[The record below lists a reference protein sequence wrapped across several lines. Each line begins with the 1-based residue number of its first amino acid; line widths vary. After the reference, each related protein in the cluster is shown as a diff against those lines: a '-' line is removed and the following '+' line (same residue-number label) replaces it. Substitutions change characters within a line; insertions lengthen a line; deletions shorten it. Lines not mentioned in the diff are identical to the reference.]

1 MDEVIRYFSKKIF
14 KCISDFFNSNYRTS
28 YQSIEEVRI
37 RANKPLIIKLNNTE
51 HIFEYIVTTEDI
63 LETLEKVCE
72 NSVYTYQNQIC
83 NGFITLKGGHRVGI
97 TGNAVIEN
105 NKVININYISGLNF
119 RIAKQI
125 KDCSNTI
132 LNYVLNY
139 GMNSVYNTLI
149 VSPPGQGK
157 TTILRDLTRK
167 ISTGFANFNGLNV
180 GVVDERGEI
189 AAMYKGIPQNDIGI
203 RTDVLDNVPKAIGMK
218 LLIRSMSPKVIIADE
233 IGGEDD
239 VEIINYA
246 VCSGI
251 KGIFTAHGN
260 SMEDLR
266 FNPTIKK
273 LFEINIFERVI
284 FLENKMISKV
294 YSPNIRGDNLLYCRK
309 REERIC

>member
-1 MDEVIRYFSKKIF
+1 MDNVISYFSKKIF
-14 KCISDFFNSNYRTS
+14 KIISDFFNSNYRTS
-28 YQSIEEVRI
+28 YSEIEEIRI
-37 RANKPLIIKLNNTE
+37 RANKPLIIKFSDFE
-51 HIFEYIVTTEDI
+51 HIFDYIVKTEDI

-97 TGNAVIEN
+97 AGNAVMESDKI
-105 NKVININYISGLNF
+105 ININHISGLNF

-125 KDCSNTI
+125 IDCSNSI
-132 LNYVLNY
+132 IDYVLNY
-139 GMNSVYNTLI
+139 QANSIYNTLI

-167 ISTGFANFNGLNV
+167 ISTGFNNFHGLNV
-180 GVVDERGEI
+180 GLVDERGEI

-218 LLIRSMSPKVIIADE
+218 LLIRSMSPKVIVADE
-233 IGGEDD
+233 IGGPDD

-246 VCSGI
+246 ICSGI

-266 FNPTIKK
+266 YNPTIRK

-284 FLENKMISKV
+284 FLENKL
-294 YSPNIRGDNLLYCRK
+294 PNRIYVPNTRGDNIIFSK
-309 REERIC
+309 IVTETF

>member
-1 MDEVIRYFSKKIF
+1 MDNIIIYFSKNISKI
-14 KCISDFFNSNYRTS
+14 ISQYFNLNYRTN
-28 YQSIEEVRI
+28 YKDIEEIRI
-37 RANKPLIIKLNNTE
+37 RANKPLIIKFNNAE
-51 HIFEYIVTTEDI
+51 HIFDYIVKTEDI

-97 TGNAVIEN
+97 TGNAVVESDKI
-105 NKVININYISGLNF
+105 ININHISGLNF

-125 KDCSNTI
+125 LDCSNKIIEYI
-132 LNYVLNY
+132 LNYST
-139 GMNSVYNTLI
+139 NSVYNTLI

-157 TTILRDLTRK
+157 TTILRDITRK
-167 ISTGFANFNGLNV
+167 ISTGFDNFQGLNI
-180 GVVDERGEI
+180 GLVDERGEI
-189 AAMYKGIPQNDIGI
+189 ASMYKGIPQNDVGI

-233 IGGEDD
+233 IGGTDD

-251 KGIFTAHGN
+251 KGIFTAHGSN
-260 SMEDLR
+260 MDDLR
-266 FNPTIKK
+266 LNPTIKK

-284 FLENKMISKV
+284 FLENKLPSKIYV
-294 YSPNIRGDNLLYCRK
+294 PNTRGDQ
-309 REERIC
+309 IIF